1 MLILQHFN
9 NIQLRA
15 HHITLHLQNHY
26 FMINFSQKLS
36 FGQVF
41 MGQQKEKEKG
51 FLVRRYIVRDRL
63 QKIMNLVG
71 ASIFILMPISACSE
85 QDASKPSVE
94 EAKVAQ
100 ENEQSFSVQDARE
113 NLTFAK
119 NQYLKMA
126 SHVEAERHLYYRPT
140 CVRDTTMI
148 CVPRSYEHGAIFMD
162 KYKKWTNGFFP
173 GVMWKLLSNKDYV
186 ELGESEEKQL
196 LNVATH
202 YQKALENDA
211 TLDSTHDLGFML
223 YDSYG
228 EALNYEG
235 LGNELRV
242 KYASILATGRETLAS
257 RFNED
262 QGVIKSWDF
271 VPHMK
276 VSVSRNGRDVV
287 ELHQIA
293 EPWTYPVIID
303 NMMNLEY
310 LLDSDSSHYKD
321 IAITHAKT
329 TLKNH
334 YFYEQNDPEQRYPIA
349 YHVFDYGK
357 RKPGNWQGL
366 GNISAWA
373 RGQGWSLYGYVTIV
387 DYISDLDLSDAERG
401 TFEKHLS
408 NVLNSI
414 EHLLEED
421 FVPFWDFWA
430 SRDNAYEYAENTSLE
445 TSVYSGILELCANRI
460 EPHILPYKG
469 YRPQILDASMLTDES
484 LNGLKNQKNWYG
496 SDILQGDK
504 LVPCGREPYPA
515 THTKIPKDTS
525 AAAIYASAL
534 YRYATITKDGNQKQK
549 YGALADKIMAELS
562 SKYRT
567 DRSKNGRD
575 MSFELGFVIDE
586 ATGDMGNAGEIDTP
600 IIYGDFYFVEANIR
614 KFEFERSRV
623 VKLNNEGT

>member
-1 MLILQHFN
+1 ME
-9 NIQLRA
+9 
-15 HHITLHLQNHY
+15 HIRD
-26 FMINFSQKLS
+26 
-36 FGQVF
+36 
-41 MGQQKEKEKG
+41 EKKG
-51 FLVRRYIVRDRL
+51 FLVREHNTRDSV
-63 QKIMNLVG
+63 QKDMNWIG
-71 ASIFILMPISACSE
+71 ATLFTLISISACSE
-85 QDASKPSVE
+85 QNPSIPAVE
-94 EAKVAQ
+94 EVKTTQ
-100 ENEQSFSVQDARE
+100 ESEQLFTVQDALG

-119 NQYLKMA
+119 DQYLKMA
-126 SHVEAERHLYYRPT
+126 SHIEAERHLYYRPA
-140 CVRDTTMI
+140 CVEDTSMI
-148 CVPRSYEHGAIFMD
+148 CVPRSYEHGGIFMD
-162 KYKKWTNGFFP
+162 KYEKWTNGFFP

-186 ELGESEEKQL
+186 EWTESEEKQL
-196 LNVATH
+196 LNFATH
-202 YQKALENDA
+202 YQKALDGDA

-235 LGNELRV
+235 LSDELRS
-242 KYASILATGRETLAS
+242 KYVSILAKGRETLS
-257 RFNED
+257 NRFNAEK
-262 QGVIKSWDF
+262 GVIKSWDF

-276 VSVSRNGRDVV
+276 VSVSRNGKEVV

-293 EPWTYPVIID
+293 EPWTFPVIID

-334 YFYEQNDPEQRYPIA
+334 YFYEENDSEQRYPIA

-373 RGQGWSLYGYVTIV
+373 RGQGWSLYGYVTIA
-387 DYISDLDLSDAERG
+387 DYMSDLNLSDAEREA
-401 TFEKHLS
+401 FEKHLG

-430 SRDNAYEYAENTSLE
+430 DRDNAYKYAENTSLE

-460 EPHILPYKG
+460 DPHILPYKG

-484 LNGLKNQKNWYG
+484 LNKLKNQKNWYG

-504 LVPCGREPYPA
+504 LVPCGREPYPE

-534 YRYATITKDGNQKQK
+534 YRYATITKDDKQRQK
-549 YGALADKIMAELS
+549 YGALADKIMAELTS
-562 SKYRT
+562 NYRT
-567 DRSKNGRD
+567 DRDKNGRD
-575 MSFELGFVIDE
+575 MSFELGFVLDE

-614 KFEFERSRV
+614 KVDFERSRG
-623 VKLNNEGT
+623 VKLHY

>member
-1 MLILQHFN
+1 MALEHKKDKKKN
-9 NIQLRA
+9 
-15 HHITLHLQNHY
+15 
-26 FMINFSQKLS
+26 
-36 FGQVF
+36 
-41 MGQQKEKEKG
+41 
-51 FLVRRYIVRDRL
+51 FLVRQCIVL
-63 QKIMNLVG
+63 GSVQKNINWIAATL
-71 ASIFILMPISACSE
+71 AAFTFISACSN
-85 QDASKPSVE
+85 QNNSKPE
-94 EAKVAQ
+94 ILETKATQAD
-100 ENEQSFSVQDARE
+100 EQLFSLQSALG

-126 SHVEAERHLYYRPT
+126 NHIESERHLYYRPA
-140 CVRDTTMI
+140 CVEDTSMI
-148 CVPRSYEHGAIFMD
+148 CVPRSYEHGGIFMD
-162 KYKKWTNGFFP
+162 KYEKWTNGFFP
-173 GVMWKLLSNKDYV
+173 GVMWKLLSNKEYV
-186 ELGESEEKQL
+186 EWDGDEEKQL
-196 LNVATH
+196 LNFAIH
-202 YQKALENDA
+202 YQKALDGDA

-228 EALNYEG
+228 EALSYEG
-235 LGNELRV
+235 LSDELRA
-242 KYASILATGRETLAS
+242 KYVRILDKGRETLSS
-257 RFNED
+257 RFSEEK
-262 QGVIKSWDF
+262 GVIKSWDF

-276 VSVSRNGRDVV
+276 VSVSRNGKDIV
-287 ELHQIA
+287 ELHRIA

-334 YFYEQNDPEQRYPIA
+334 YFYEENDSERRFPIA

-357 RKPGNWQGL
+357 RRPGNWQGL

-373 RGQGWSLYGYVTIV
+373 RGQGWSLYGYVTMV
-387 DYISDLDLSDAERG
+387 DYMSDLNLSDAERG
-401 TFEKHLS
+401 AFKKHLS

-414 EHLLEED
+414 DYLLEEGL
-421 FVPFWDFWA
+421 VPYWDFW
-430 SRDNAYEYAENTSLE
+430 SNRDNAYEYAENTSLE

-460 EPHILPYKG
+460 KPHILPYKG

-484 LNGLKNQKNWYG
+484 LNKLKKQKNWYG

-515 THTKIPKDTS
+515 THTKIPRDTS

-534 YRYATITKDGNQKQK
+534 YRYATITRDGKQRQK
-549 YGALADKIMAELS
+549 YGALADKIMAELTS
-562 SKYRT
+562 NYRT
-567 DRSKNGRD
+567 DRNKNGRD
-575 MSFELGFVIDE
+575 MSFELGFVLDE

-614 KFEFERSRV
+614 KVEFERSRG
-623 VKLNNEGT
+623 VKLHN

>member
-1 MLILQHFN
+1 
-9 NIQLRA
+9 
-15 HHITLHLQNHY
+15 
-26 FMINFSQKLS
+26 
-36 FGQVF
+36 
-41 MGQQKEKEKG
+41 MGHKKDTKKD
-51 FLVRRYIVRDRL
+51 FLVRKHITRDSA
-63 QKIMNLVG
+63 QKNMNWVG
-71 ASIFILMPISACSE
+71 ATLFTIMSISACSE
-85 QDASKPSVE
+85 QHVSKPAAE
-94 EAKVAQ
+94 EAKTTQ
-100 ENEQSFSVQDARE
+100 EDKQLFTVQDALG

-126 SHVEAERHLYYRPT
+126 SHIEAERHLYYRPA
-140 CVRDTTMI
+140 CVEDTSMI
-148 CVPRSYEHGAIFMD
+148 CVPRSYEHGGIFMD
-162 KYKKWTNGFFP
+162 KYEKWTNGFFP

-186 ELGESEEKQL
+186 EWAESEEKQL
-196 LNVATH
+196 LNFATH
-202 YQKALENDA
+202 YQKALDGDA

-235 LGNELRV
+235 LSDELRS
-242 KYASILATGRETLAS
+242 KYVSILAKGRETLSS
-257 RFNED
+257 RFNAEK
-262 QGVIKSWDF
+262 GVIKSWDF

-276 VSVSRNGRDVV
+276 VSVSRNGKDVV

-293 EPWTYPVIID
+293 DPWTFPVIID

-334 YFYEQNDPEQRYPIA
+334 YFYEENDPEQRYPIA

-357 RKPGNWQGL
+357 RRPGNWQGL

-387 DYISDLDLSDAERG
+387 DYMSNLKLSDAERG
-401 TFEKHLS
+401 AFEKHLS

-421 FVPFWDFWA
+421 LVPFWDFWA

-469 YRPQILDASMLTDES
+469 YRPQLLNASMLTDES
-484 LNGLKNQKNWYG
+484 LNELKSQKNWYG

-534 YRYATITKDGNQKQK
+534 YRYATITKDANQKQK
-549 YGALADKIMAELS
+549 YGALADKIMAELTS
-562 SKYRT
+562 NYRT
-567 DRSKNGRD
+567 DRNNNGRD
-575 MSFELGFVIDE
+575 MSFELGFVLDE

-614 KFEFERSRV
+614 KVDFERSRG
-623 VKLNNEGT
+623 VKLHN